1 MNDNQFLCEKLDKK
15 IQEEAMALLNKVKT
29 KRSPNHKKKVSSIPS
44 KNGDKSCSAFSV
56 LDISS
61 QNPTA
66 LTRQGYLQRLRED
79 R

>member
-1 MNDNQFLCEKLDKK
+1 
-15 IQEEAMALLNKVKT
+15 MALLNKVKT
-29 KRSPNHKKKVSSIPS
+29 KRSPNRKKIMSSLPN
-44 KNGDKSCSAFSV
+44 KNGDKSNAFSV

-61 QNPTA
+61 QNPTV

>member
-1 MNDNQFLCEKLDKK
+1 
-15 IQEEAMALLNKVKT
+15 MALLNKVKT
-29 KRSPNHKKKVSSIPS
+29 KRSPNRKKIMSSLS
-44 KNGDKSCSAFSV
+44 KKNGDKSCNAFSV

-61 QNPTA
+61 QNPSV